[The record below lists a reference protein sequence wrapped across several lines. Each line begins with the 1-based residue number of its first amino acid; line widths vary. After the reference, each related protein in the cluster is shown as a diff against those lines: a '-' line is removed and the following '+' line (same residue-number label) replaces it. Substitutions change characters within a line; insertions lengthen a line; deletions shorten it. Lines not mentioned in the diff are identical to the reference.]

1 MDTLLTDRIAPTLDR
16 TTRQQTFDRVLAE
29 YGPALARLARAY
41 EYRPAVAEEL
51 QQEIALALW
60 QALPAFRGE
69 SSEKTFV
76 FRIATNR
83 ALTHVAQ
90 RAPAAADLEAAL
102 DVPDAGPG
110 PESVASAAEQ
120 SARLVA
126 AVAALPLSLRQVVS
140 LALEGLS
147 QAEIGQVL
155 GLAENNVAVR
165 MHRAKAALRERL
177 GVER

>member
-1 MDTLLTDRIAPTLDR
+1 VDTLLTARIAPPLDR
-16 TTRQQTFDRVLAE
+16 TLRQQTFDRVLAE

-60 QALPAFRGE
+60 QALPSFRGE

-76 FRIATNR
+76 FRVATNR

-110 PESVASAAEQ
+110 PESAASTAEQ

-165 MHRAKAALRERL
+165 MHRSKVALRERL
-177 GVER
+177 GVA